1 MAIKPM
7 QGTFDQFFLIL
18 WAMLLG
24 IEGDESN
31 DPVDIGGH
39 TKWGVTEKAARD
51 WGYEGNMSDFTQDL
65 SKQFYWEVHW
75 KPLRLSDI
83 SSISKELTEELFE
96 AGVNCGTTRV
106 AEWLQVSLNLMNQNR
121 KDYADVTV
129 DGHIGPIT
137 VNLVQMFLQKRGMRG
152 KKVLLTMLNTW
163 QGHHY
168 MTFGLKDPR
177 QEKWMFGWFDKRVVV
192 KI

>member
-18 WAMLLG
+18 WAMIPE

-31 DPVDIGGH
+31 DPADVGGH

-51 WGYEGNMSDFTQDL
+51 WGYEGDMSDFTQAL

-75 KPLRLSDI
+75 KPLRLSEI

-96 AGVNCGTTRV
+96 AGINCGAKRV
-106 AEWLQVSLNLMNQNR
+106 AEWLQLSLNLMNQNR

-137 VNLVQMFLQKRGMRG
+137 VNLVQLFLQKRGMRG

-168 MTFGLKDPR
+168 MTYGLKDPR
-177 QEKWMFGWFDKRVVV
+177 QEKWMFGWFDKRVVIKV
-192 KI
+192 